1 MAGVIRDKD
10 NPVVFFDLQTNKQK
24 VGRLTFELFKDL
36 CPKAAQNFRQFC
48 TGQYLWKGKPSGYK
62 ETCLHKVVEDKFIEG
77 GDFIGN
83 GVQSK
88 PKITIWGE
96 DSLFPDESFELKHE
110 EGSLSLVNSGVKD
123 SNGNLFRIGVG
134 GCS

>member
-10 NPVVFFDLQTNKQK
+10 NPVVFFDPQTNKQK

-110 EGSLSLVNSGVKD
+110 
-123 SNGNLFRIGVG
+123 
-134 GCS
+134 